1 MIRYS
6 VIILPYAEDDIS
18 NATDYIAFDKKSPA
32 TALNLARGLRKAI
45 SSLQTVPYRHEF
57 DEDEELAALQVRRH
71 YYKNYKIYYIV
82 DEKEK
87 TVYILRVLHMLVDG
101 KVLLLRMLQG

>member
-57 DEDEELAALQVRRH
+57 DEDEERCRYAGIIIRITRYITSWMRKKRQCTYCVFFICLSMVRCCC
-71 YYKNYKIYYIV
+71 
-82 DEKEK
+82 
-87 TVYILRVLHMLVDG
+87 
-101 KVLLLRMLQG
+101 